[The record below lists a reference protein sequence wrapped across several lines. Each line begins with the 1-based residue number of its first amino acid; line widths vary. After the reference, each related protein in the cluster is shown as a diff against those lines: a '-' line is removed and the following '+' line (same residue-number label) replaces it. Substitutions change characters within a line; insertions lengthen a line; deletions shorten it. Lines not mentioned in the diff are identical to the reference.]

1 MENKDKKE
9 KNTKK
14 RDNIFMIILS
24 FCDVIAITVLFLL
37 YGPYNG
43 FRDWLVTTA
52 MGTMNHQYL
61 ATTFYNMDRIEEI
74 LSHHS
79 TVEPDFN
86 TDTSLITA
94 DENEYIDDYDREI
107 LDRNK
112 NDIYKLIEIDEDGYS
127 GYLAAV
133 YDPSKIKVTY
143 SKNLGVTGEYLVNMA
158 KREGAV
164 LAINGG
170 GFVDI
175 EGMSNGG
182 QALGAVI
189 SNGKIVSN
197 YGKSYY
203 GGGIVGFTN
212 DNKLY
217 LGKISANE
225 AIEMGIRDAV
235 EFGPFLIVNGKSSF
249 INGNGGY
256 GVHPRTAIAQR
267 KDGIVLFL
275 VIDGRSLK
283 SKGADMNDLVKI
295 LLRYHAY
302 NASNLDGGNSSVM
315 VVNDKIINH
324 PFNWSNR
331 EETRPIASGFVVTE

>member
-1 MENKDKKE
+1 MKNKDKKE
-9 KNTKK
+9 KNTNK

-24 FCDVIAITVLFLL
+24 FCDVIAVTVLFLL

-74 LSHHS
+74 LSQHS
-79 TVEPDFN
+79 TVEPDFD

-164 LAINGG
+164 SLLM
-170 GFVDI
+170 VEVLLMPEDK
-175 EGMSNGG
+175 EMVVL
-182 QALGAVI
+182 QLEL
-189 SNGKIVSN
+189 
-197 YGKSYY
+197 
-203 GGGIVGFTN
+203 
-212 DNKLY
+212 LY
-217 LGKISANE
+217 LEVKYLTFLMVQE
-225 AIEMGIRDAV
+225 VLMAV
-235 EFGPFLIVNGKSSF
+235 
-249 INGNGGY
+249 
-256 GVHPRTAIAQR
+256 
-267 KDGIVLFL
+267 VL
-275 VIDGRSLK
+275 
-283 SKGADMNDLVKI
+283 
-295 LLRYHAY
+295 
-302 NASNLDGGNSSVM
+302 
-315 VVNDKIINH
+315 
-324 PFNWSNR
+324 
-331 EETRPIASGFVVTE
+331 

>member
-1 MENKDKKE
+1 MKNKDKKE
-9 KNTKK
+9 KNTNK

-24 FCDVIAITVLFLL
+24 FCDVIAVTVLFLL

-112 NDIYKLIEIDEDGYS
+112 NDVYKIIEIDEDGYS

-189 SNGKIVSN
+189 SNGKIVSVKN
-197 YGKSYY
+197 VRKTGMTEHEELLMLRALAAKQAQELEASRK
-203 GGGIVGFTN
+203 IIEERDEKIRKQNTQI
-212 DNKLY
+212 DNMIQALLHARK
-217 LGKISANE
+217 KI
-225 AIEMGIRDAV
+225 
-235 EFGPFLIVNGKSSF
+235 FGPSTEVSRQVDGQLSLFESVQELAEQLNLSVSASKHGVVQHNSFSVMISTSLFEALFSSRF
-249 INGNGGY
+249 QM
-256 GVHPRTAIAQR
+256 T
-267 KDGIVLFL
+267 
-275 VIDGRSLK
+275 
-283 SKGADMNDLVKI
+283 
-295 LLRYHAY
+295 LLRQ
-302 NASNLDGGNSSVM
+302 
-315 VVNDKIINH
+315 I
-324 PFNWSNR
+324 F
-331 EETRPIASGFVVTE
+331 

>member
-1 MENKDKKE
+1 MENKNKKDKD
-9 KNTKK
+9 TKK

-24 FCDVIAITVLFLL
+24 IGDVIAITVLFLL

-112 NDIYKLIEIDEDGYS
+112 NDVYKIIEIDEDGYS

-143 SKNLGVTGEYLVNMA
+143 SKNLGVTGEYLVDMA

-175 EGMSNGG
+175 EGKSNGG
-182 QALGAVI
+182 QALGTVI

-197 YGKSYY
+197 YGRSHY

-217 LGKISANE
+217 LGRISANE
-225 AIEMGIRDAV
+225 AIAMGIRDAV

-324 PFNWSNR
+324 PFNWDNR
-331 EETRPIASGFVVTE
+331 EETRPIASGFVVVE

>member
-1 MENKDKKE
+1 MKNKDKKE
-9 KNTKK
+9 KNTNK

-79 TVEPDFN
+79 TVEPDFD

-143 SKNLGVTGEYLVNMA
+143 SKNLGVTGEYLVDMA